1 MKIYQITNKK
11 EYLSLLLLAD
21 EQESMIDKY
30 IDNSTMYVL
39 EDSGIKGEIVVCE
52 LQEKVLEIKNL
63 AVLPTHHKQ
72 GYGRT
77 LINFICNKYKNQFT
91 KVIVGTGDSDY
102 TIPFYE
108 KCGFSKCFP
117 IKNFFKDNYD
127 HTIIENRKQLI
138 DMIYLEKTLN

>member
-77 LINFICNKYKNQFT
+77 LINFICNKYKN
-91 KVIVGTGDSDY
+91 
-102 TIPFYE
+102 
-108 KCGFSKCFP
+108 
-117 IKNFFKDNYD
+117 
-127 HTIIENRKQLI
+127 
-138 DMIYLEKTLN
+138 

>member
-52 LQEKVLEIKNL
+52 LQEKVLEIKGKDKSKQVSNKKVARENKIKTKK
-63 AVLPTHHKQ
+63 AV
-72 GYGRT
+72 
-77 LINFICNKYKNQFT
+77 
-91 KVIVGTGDSDY
+91 
-102 TIPFYE
+102 
-108 KCGFSKCFP
+108 P
-117 IKNFFKDNYD
+117 IKK
-127 HTIIENRKQLI
+127 
-138 DMIYLEKTLN
+138 